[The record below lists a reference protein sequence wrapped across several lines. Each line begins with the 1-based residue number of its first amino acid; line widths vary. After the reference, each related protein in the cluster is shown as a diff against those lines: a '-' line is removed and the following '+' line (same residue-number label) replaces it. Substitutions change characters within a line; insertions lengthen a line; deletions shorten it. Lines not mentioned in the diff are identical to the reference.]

1 MFLSSYD
8 ELSEFC
14 ARVRGAR
21 VLAVDT
27 EFLRERTYH
36 PKLCLI
42 QVATHDEVAAID
54 TLGIEDLSPLR
65 ELFLDPATTKVFHAC
80 DQDLEVILD
89 HMDCVPRPLF
99 DTQLAASFLG
109 HRMQMGY
116 GALVQAYEGVHL
128 NKADGLTDWSKR
140 PLDAEQL
147 QYAEDDVTY
156 LPRIYDR
163 MMDALV
169 RKNRLA
175 WMDPEL
181 ELIVDSVLERRDA
194 QNAFLHLKRSGS
206 LTRRQLSVAREV
218 CVWREETASRRDL
231 PKKWVM
237 KDEIVVEVCRRAP
250 KTTDRLRRIRGLD
263 GISTRDA
270 NDIVAAVS
278 RGVSLDP
285 MLYPSVRHKPHA
297 NANLDSVVDL
307 MYSLLRVLADRCGV
321 AAPLIATRQDL
332 ASFAT
337 GDQDSPL
344 RRGWRHEVA
353 GKPLEGLLAGEV
365 GLTVK
370 DGRIEM
376 L

>member
-8 ELSEFC
+8 ELNEFC
-14 ARVRGAR
+14 TRMRGAR

-54 TLGIEDLSPLR
+54 ALSIEDLSPLQ
-65 ELFLDPATTKVFHAC
+65 ELFEDDAITKVFHAC

-89 HMDCVPRPLF
+89 HMGCVPRPLF

-109 HRMQMGY
+109 YRMQMGY

-147 QYAEDDVTY
+147 QYAEEDVIY

-169 RKNRLA
+169 RKGRLA

-181 ELIVDSVLERRDA
+181 EAIVESVLERRDP
-194 QNAFLHLKRSGS
+194 QNSYLHLKRSAS
-206 LTRRQLSVAREV
+206 LTRKQLSVAREV
-218 CVWREETASRRDL
+218 CAWREEAASRRDI

-237 KDEIVVEVCRRAP
+237 KDEIVVEICRRMP
-250 KTTDRLRRIRGLD
+250 RTPERLRRIRGLD
-263 GISTRDA
+263 GISNRDA
-270 NDIVAAVS
+270 AQIVEAVT
-278 RGVSLDP
+278 RGVEQDP
-285 MLYPSVRHKPHA
+285 MRYPNIRHKPRT
-297 NANLDSVVDL
+297 NADLDSVLDL
-307 MYSLLRVLADRCGV
+307 MYSMLRVLADRCGV
-321 AAPLIATRQDL
+321 AVPLIATRQDL

-337 GDQDSPL
+337 GNEHSSLSD
-344 RRGWRHEVA
+344 GWRYEVA
-353 GKPLEGLLAGEV
+353 GRHLEGLLSGEV